1 MILLNVYVK
10 ISQINNSKE
19 SINKNGSSLKM
30 KVTHSNTLSEITQ
43 NKLKPNESK
52 VFTKV
57 RLGPKI
63 EKRSTNYESHHNLF
77 DFIWLEWCNY
87 L

>member
-1 MILLNVYVK
+1 MILLDVYVK

-52 VFTKV
+52 VFTKL
-57 RLGPKI
+57 RLEPL
-63 EKRSTNYESHHNLF
+63 LF
-77 DFIWLEWCNY
+77 CKTINGWLLGC
-87 L
+87 

>member
-10 ISQINNSKE
+10 IRQINNSKE

-43 NKLKPNESK
+43 NKLKPNKSK
-52 VFTKV
+52 VFTK
-57 RLGPKI
+57 L
-63 EKRSTNYESHHNLF
+63 KRVPLF
-77 DFIWLEWCNY
+77 FAKLKGSC
-87 L
+87 